1 MGYYSDLRI
10 TLTKNDY
17 LAMLKKDEKNKNI
30 CNFILDEYES
40 YIYEYKKNN
49 IDCVCIRSDSLKY
62 YKEFSEIQMFEKYL
76 SEAKSGYVFFRDG
89 DRFDDIEY
97 RNTSKYKELEVPFG
111 FIDQIRNQA
120 INEVKIKNANYE
132 KTEKKFTILNNDEI
146 IDFCKADKHMVDE
159 IKAWSKD
166 GVQFKLIL
174 DVDAKKENSSAE
186 IYLRKPEDEQYLLW
200 SAGKVK
206 TETALNFT
214 GYPNVEVFLQDL
226 NNEESQT
233 ENESVV
239 EDEEDEELE

>member
-1 MGYYSDLRI
+1 MR
-10 TLTKNDY
+10 
-17 LAMLKKDEKNKNI
+17 
-30 CNFILDEYES
+30 
-40 YIYEYKKNN
+40 
-49 IDCVCIRSDSLKY
+49 
-62 YKEFSEIQMFEKYL
+62 
-76 SEAKSGYVFFRDG
+76 
-89 DRFDDIEY
+89 
-97 RNTSKYKELEVPFG
+97 
-111 FIDQIRNQA
+111 
-120 INEVKIKNANYE
+120 
-132 KTEKKFTILNNDEI
+132 
-146 IDFCKADKHMVDE
+146 

-200 SAGKVK
+200 SAGEVK
-206 TETALNFT
+206 TETALNFV

>member
-1 MGYYSDLRI
+1 
-10 TLTKNDY
+10 
-17 LAMLKKDEKNKNI
+17 
-30 CNFILDEYES
+30 
-40 YIYEYKKNN
+40 
-49 IDCVCIRSDSLKY
+49 
-62 YKEFSEIQMFEKYL
+62 
-76 SEAKSGYVFFRDG
+76 
-89 DRFDDIEY
+89 
-97 RNTSKYKELEVPFG
+97 
-111 FIDQIRNQA
+111 
-120 INEVKIKNANYE
+120 
-132 KTEKKFTILNNDEI
+132 
-146 IDFCKADKHMVDE
+146 MVDE

-226 NNEESQT
+226 NNEESKT
-233 ENESVV
+233 ENESVI

>member
-1 MGYYSDLRI
+1 
-10 TLTKNDY
+10 
-17 LAMLKKDEKNKNI
+17 
-30 CNFILDEYES
+30 
-40 YIYEYKKNN
+40 
-49 IDCVCIRSDSLKY
+49 
-62 YKEFSEIQMFEKYL
+62 MFDIARRL
-76 SEAKSGYVFFRDG
+76 IFF
-89 DRFDDIEY
+89 
-97 RNTSKYKELEVPFG
+97 
-111 FIDQIRNQA
+111 
-120 INEVKIKNANYE
+120 IKNVQYIKCYLEFQYAFVLIAY
-132 KTEKKFTILNNDEI
+132 KKFTILNNDEI

-233 ENESVV
+233 EYESVV

>member
-17 LAMLKKDEKNKNI
+17 LMMLKKDEKNKNI
-30 CNFILDEYES
+30 CNFILDKDES
-40 YIYEYKKNN
+40 YIREYRNN
-49 IDCVCIRSDSLKY
+49 KIDCICIMSDSLKY
-62 YKEFSEIQMFEKYL
+62 YKEFSGIQMFEKYL
-76 SEAKSGYVFFRDG
+76 SEAKSGYVFVRIG

-97 RNTSKYKELEVPFG
+97 RNTAKYKELEVPFG

-132 KTEKKFTILNNDEI
+132 KTKNKYTILNNDEI
-146 IDFCKADKHMVDE
+146 IEFCKTDKNMVDE
-159 IKAWSKD
+159 IKEWSKD

-200 SAGKVK
+200 SASNLK
-206 TETALNFT
+206 TETASNFV
-214 GYPNVEVFLQDL
+214 GYPNVEVFLQYL
-226 NNEESQT
+226 NKEETQT
-233 ENESVV
+233 ENESV